1 MLLWM
6 LRRRVAQ
13 PIDQSRNSSRD
24 KTISRPSLVVAQRY
38 AWRPHETAG
47 DRRRDRSR
55 AAIKLHI

>member
-1 MLLWM
+1 MLLRM

-24 KTISRPSLVVAQRY
+24 KTISRPSLVVA
-38 AWRPHETAG
+38 WRPHEIAG